1 MNCRLFVRIFVH
13 PLPQFLVLLNK
24 ILFFF
29 LLSGENF
36 IKSTEQGRQKHKQS
50 THELKQE
57 MQKILKHPSLPLLA
71 KKLDGLY
78 RSLDQQT
85 RNLEL

>member
-13 PLPQFLVLLNK
+13 PLPQFLVLLNE
-24 ILFFF
+24 ISFF

-36 IKSTEQGRQKHKQS
+36 IKSTEQGRQRHKQS

-78 RSLDQQT
+78 RSLDQQS
-85 RNLEL
+85 RNLEI